1 MDELFQRSAAVAPD
15 TVATC
20 CKPSSGAGV
29 VWMETTLE
37 RLGSNPRHEEW
48 RPPQGDPTEQLP
60 HRDRESQMT
69 SLNPRLQSD
78 PVMLGNYS
86 F

>member
-1 MDELFQRSAAVAPD
+1 MDELFQRSAAVAPGR
-15 TVATC
+15 VAMC

-37 RLGSNPRHEEW
+37 GLGSTPSHVEW